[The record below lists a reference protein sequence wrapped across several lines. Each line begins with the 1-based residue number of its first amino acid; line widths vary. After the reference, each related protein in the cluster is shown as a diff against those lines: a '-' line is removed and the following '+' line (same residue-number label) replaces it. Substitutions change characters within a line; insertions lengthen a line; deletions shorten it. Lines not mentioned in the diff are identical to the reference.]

1 MDTIVEYVVDAI
13 ERYADGV
20 ASKLDHIE
28 ERILADDMSEGRN
41 MLGRIRRT
49 TVRLHR
55 QLVILRSLMQRFELD
70 VSETLALKLTTSKLR
85 QRLDWLDIEVVSLRG
100 PGASASGGSH
110 YQDRRA
116 DQPQPSGSRH
126 RHHDLSAGNFG
137 YRHLRHERDGTAAD
151 PESSR
156 VLLVDADSDQ
166 LIGACALAFEKIRD
180 LRPLRLCVRAF
191 HEPKIA
197 RNAPPYEAAWY
208 LPAQKVIDAGERP
221 DRIAEAWALRLKRA
235 CYDEGDLLRIARR
248 SRRVLIRGP
257 RHPLHPFAI
266 GAA

>member
-1 MDTIVEYVVDAI
+1 
-13 ERYADGV
+13 
-20 ASKLDHIE
+20 
-28 ERILADDMSEGRN
+28 

-55 QLVILRSLMQRFELD
+55 QLVILRSLMRRFELD

-85 QRLDWLDIEVVSLRG
+85 QRLDWLDVEVVSLR
-100 PGASASGGSH
+100 
-110 YQDRRA
+110 DRAHLLQEEVTINTAA

-166 LIGACALAFEKIRD
+166 LIGACALAFEKSRD
-180 LRPLRLCVRAF
+180 IRPLRLCVRAF

-197 RNAPPYEAAWY
+197 RKAPPYEAAWY
-208 LPAQKVIDAGERP
+208 LPAQKVIDVGERP

-248 SRRVLIRGP
+248 SRRVLVRGP